1 MHVHKESEHVKQS
14 QLVNY
19 FGTKRCDRT
28 MDGGADTDG
37 RDDFAKTFINYC
49 YTLSS
54 DTAL

>member
-37 RDDFAKTFINYC
+37 RDYFAKNLHKLLLHTV
-49 YTLSS
+49 L
-54 DTAL
+54 